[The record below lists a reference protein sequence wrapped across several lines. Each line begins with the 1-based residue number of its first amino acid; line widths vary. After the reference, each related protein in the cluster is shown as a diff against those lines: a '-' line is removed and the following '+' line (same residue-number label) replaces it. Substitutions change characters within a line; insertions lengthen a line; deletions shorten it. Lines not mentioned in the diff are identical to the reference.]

1 MPILHLDL
9 DHLAQALPEAQRKS
23 FLALPV
29 ADQLV
34 GIATLAHIGHDDAVR
49 DRALAALAA
58 IRAPAFIGLDA
69 VRTTLQS
76 CAMLNRIPAERC
88 EFLVAALGAGAP
100 ARAGEHAIGKW
111 YRKTDDRWLLTVT
124 PHDMA
129 LAARAARS

>member
-88 EFLVAALGAGAP
+88 EF
-100 ARAGEHAIGKW
+100 RAGEHAIGKW